1 MTMTLRSLRKENRRR
16 IEELVPEDRE
26 LLFQIREYF
35 EMPSMGA
42 ADSEILIRDLVG
54 MAEEARLRGENFSQ
68 VMGEEK
74 KHWCESLRESYGT
87 VQPIEKV
94 LYSLRNTFKMASLYW
109 MFFMAWTEEMR
120 HTVTL
125 GRLLALSAILIVGF
139 IVEYSGAEKSNFAF
153 YTEKEKIQSEAKM
166 GIFGWGLWQLQDW
179 PAICC
184 NRLKCQLFIFH
195 GPVMLYGVSYWL
207 CSSCFPLY
215 MIDGLTCHS
224 PLSKPGPAV

>member
-153 YTEKEKIQSEAKM
+153 YTEKQIE
-166 GIFGWGLWQLQDW
+166 
-179 PAICC
+179 
-184 NRLKCQLFIFH
+184 NRKS
-195 GPVMLYGVSYWL
+195 PYK
-207 CSSCFPLY
+207 SS
-215 MIDGLTCHS
+215 I
-224 PLSKPGPAV
+224 

>member
-166 GIFGWGLWQLQDW
+166 GIFWLGIMAVAGLASYLLQ
-179 PAICC
+179 P
-184 NRLKCQLFIFH
+184 LKMSAFHFSRASYAVWCVLLAMFFLFSFIYDRWINLSF
-195 GPVMLYGVSYWL
+195 
-207 CSSCFPLY
+207 SSQ
-215 MIDGLTCHS
+215 
-224 PLSKPGPAV
+224 

>member
-94 LYSLRNTFKMASLYW
+94 LYSL
-109 MFFMAWTEEMR
+109 
-120 HTVTL
+120 
-125 GRLLALSAILIVGF
+125 
-139 IVEYSGAEKSNFAF
+139 
-153 YTEKEKIQSEAKM
+153 
-166 GIFGWGLWQLQDW
+166 
-179 PAICC
+179 
-184 NRLKCQLFIFH
+184 
-195 GPVMLYGVSYWL
+195 
-207 CSSCFPLY
+207 
-215 MIDGLTCHS
+215 
-224 PLSKPGPAV
+224 

>member
-42 ADSEILIRDLVG
+42 ADREILIRDLVG

-74 KHWCESLRESYGT
+74 KHWCENLRESYGT

-94 LYSLRNTFKMASLYW
+94 LYSLKSTFRMASLYW

-120 HTVTL
+120 HTVTW
-125 GRLLALSAILIVGF
+125 GRLLALSAILIIGF
-139 IVEYSGAEKSNFAF
+139 IGEYSGAEKRNFAF
-153 YTEKEKIQSEAKM
+153 YTEKEKTQSEAKT
-166 GIFGWGLWQLQDW
+166 GIFWLGLMAMAGLAGYLLQPLNV
-179 PAICC
+179 PAFHFSWASYIVWCV
-184 NRLKCQLFIFH
+184 LLAAFFLFSFIYDRWINLPF
-195 GPVMLYGVSYWL
+195 S
-207 CSSCFPLY
+207 FQ
-215 MIDGLTCHS
+215 
-224 PLSKPGPAV
+224 

>member
-1 MTMTLRSLRKENRRR
+1 MIEAEFFPSPMGPARKYYSLTSEGNGASSRVLHLLVSGGRCGGKSNWLKGSRPERSPYDNDFEKLEKRKQKKNRRTCSR
-16 IEELVPEDRE
+16 RQRTPGFRSESN
-26 LLFQIREYF
+26 F

-109 MFFMAWTEEMR
+109 MLFYGMDRRNASHCYIGKTVSFVGYFNSRIYCRIFRCREE
-120 HTVTL
+120 
-125 GRLLALSAILIVGF
+125 
-139 IVEYSGAEKSNFAF
+139 
-153 YTEKEKIQSEAKM
+153 
-166 GIFGWGLWQLQDW
+166 
-179 PAICC
+179 
-184 NRLKCQLFIFH
+184 
-195 GPVMLYGVSYWL
+195 
-207 CSSCFPLY
+207 
-215 MIDGLTCHS
+215 
-224 PLSKPGPAV
+224 